1 MQAKLQ
7 DTIATEV
14 RAEMARQNR
23 TQRQLGAAVGL
34 DQATVSRCLSG
45 ERAFRAHE
53 LVLAARFLGK
63 SVEHFAPNAE
73 SAEATA

>member
-7 DTIATEV
+7 GTIAAEV
-14 RAEMARQNR
+14 RAEMARQSK

-34 DQATVSRCLSG
+34 DQAIVSRCLSG

-53 LVLAARFLGK
+53 LVLVARFLGK
-63 SVEHFAPNAE
+63 SVEHFAPE
-73 SAEATA
+73 TDTVEATA